1 MVFALCEAGHQ
12 IIDGGELMAVALV
25 DKAKV
30 AFVVVSVIDS
40 AIEQY
45 DPQELLKVWMRLLL
59 FSLR

>member
-1 MVFALCEAGHQ
+1 
-12 IIDGGELMAVALV
+12 MAVALV